1 MERLLELPK
10 RADNHIRETSGN
22 KILESLI
29 PAEWIIRSVTERD
42 YGVDC
47 YIELVDEQNRLTGEI
62 VFVQMKATNKINWRK
77 DNGFRFP
84 KVEKSTTN
92 YLKSF
97 LIPTYLFLVD
107 LSTKE
112 MFFVSVKEYIA
123 EHYDEY
129 LASDTSFAYEF
140 YYDSDVFTKETF
152 LRSFYR
158 NNMYNQFRNELQYF
172 ISDVHHYICFMREHN
187 NRDCFMQIES
197 VDMVFFEAMHRNI
210 SFLQNYFGTTN
221 KLTPI
226 KILDEKGRDKY
237 GEAYE
242 QTLFE
247 GILTDLFDEFKK
259 SVLEIVD
266 KIKELVVNKERYFW
280 LEDKYYIF
288 NYINNTNKDA
298 LFDD

>member
-47 YIELVDEQNRLTGEI
+47 YIELVDEKKRLTGEI
-62 VFVQMKATNKINWRK
+62 VFVQMKATDKINWRK
-77 DNGFRFP
+77 DNGFRFHN
-84 KVEKSTTN
+84 VEKATTN

-97 LIPTYLFLVD
+97 IIPTYLFLVD
-107 LSTKE
+107 LSTAE

-123 EHYDEY
+123 EHYKEY
-129 LASDTSFAYEF
+129 WDSDSFAYEF
-140 YYDSDVFTKETF
+140 SHGCDAFTIEAF
-152 LRSFYR
+152 LKSFHR

-172 ISDVHHYICFMREHN
+172 ISDMHHYIEFMQEHN
-187 NRDCFMQIES
+187 YCDEFLQIEQEE
-197 VDMVFFEAMHRNI
+197 MVFFEAMHRNI
-210 SFLQNYFGTTN
+210 SFLQDYFGTIN

-226 KILDEKGRDKY
+226 EILDEEGRNKY

-247 GILTDLFDEFKK
+247 GILTDLFDKFKD

-266 KIKELVVNKERYFW
+266 RIKELVTQKESDYWWR
-280 LEDKYYIF
+280 ERNYIF
-288 NYINNTNKDA
+288 HYFYNLDRDS
-298 LFDD
+298 LFDF